1 MGYRNTSPT
10 RCSTSLCSIA
20 PPAFDELVELAG
32 DSRNDVANAAIDG
45 MINLATE
52 SADNRSR
59 LMASIL
65 AKQFVPRQCEK
76 LLGGSVPYTAEELSI
91 LCDLRR
97 DPEPS
102 FRLLAVTRVFAHP
115 AMGSEEALAAAVS
128 MKDDKDG
135 NVRDAVHKFLDGKA
149 C

>member
-1 MGYRNTSPT
+1 
-10 RCSTSLCSIA
+10 
-20 PPAFDELVELAG
+20 
-32 DSRNDVANAAIDG
+32 
-45 MINLATE
+45 
-52 SADNRSR
+52 
-59 LMASIL
+59 MASIL

-97 DPEPS
+97 DPEPP